1 MALIAWQMIRHTKQ
15 ACFSLSPIYV
25 DVLLRIQG
33 EWEERN
39 RPDRSGSGPRIQS
52 VSVPFFWAGS
62 AYFFPTESESLDS
75 LVLRIPQS

>member
-15 ACFSLSPIYV
+15 ACFSLSLSPTYV

-39 RPDRSGSGPRIQS
+39 RPDR
-52 VSVPFFWAGS
+52 FFSPPNLSHWT
-62 AYFFPTESESLDS
+62 P
-75 LVLRIPQS
+75 